1 LTDSLHWED
10 AMGDVE
16 AMVRSAGHYVR
27 ASDDLRP
34 RVLEMASVQR
44 GEEWAQRCIRRI
56 ALVVVLL
63 ATFTTVGRHP
73 LLNTGSVAEHTLFSA
88 ELERSLTRAAL
99 PSVGAGH
106 PSWNAVEAL
115 TNLRER
121 QAEALRLTF

>member
-1 LTDSLHWED
+1 LTSSRHWDD
-10 AMGDVE
+10 ATGDVE

-44 GEEWAQRCIRRI
+44 GEEWAQCCIRRV

-63 ATFTTVGRHP
+63 ATFSTVGRHP
-73 LLNTGSVAEHTLFSA
+73 LLSNGTASRNTLFSV
-88 ELERSLTRAAL
+88 ELEQSLTRAAM
-99 PSVGAGH
+99 SNVATGNS
-106 PSWNAVEAL
+106 SWNAVEAL

-121 QAEALRLTF
+121 QAEALRLAF